1 MRLDQIRLSLIR
13 LQSFEN
19 SDKRGGMKVI
29 ATTTKLVPMKEMLEK
44 AKKEKYAVGQFNINN
59 FQWAEAMLEAA
70 EEERSPIIVASS
82 DRLVDY
88 LGGFKTIA
96 TMINA
101 IVEHKNITVPVALH
115 LDHGSNV
122 ERCKEA
128 IDAGYTSVMI
138 DGSHYSIEENIAMTK
153 QVTDYARLQG
163 VTVEAEVGTV
173 GGNEDGLIGGI
184 NYADPQECLRLVQET
199 GIDALAAA
207 LGSVHGPYQG
217 EPKLGFDE
225 MKAIS
230 ELTNVP
236 LVLHGGSG
244 IPLYQLHKA
253 IELGHAKINVNT
265 ECLQAWAKAVRNV
278 LENDKDVYDAR
289 AILTPGK
296 EAVKETVKAKI
307 REFKSSHKA

>member
-1 MRLDQIRLSLIR
+1 MI
-13 LQSFEN
+13 
-19 SDKRGGMKVI
+19 
-29 ATTTKLVPMKEMLEK
+29 TTTRLVPMKEMLET
-44 AKKEKYAVGQFNINN
+44 AKKEHYAVGQFNINS

-70 EEERSPIIVASS
+70 EEEQSPIIVASS

-96 TMINA
+96 TMINR
-101 IVEHKNITVPVALH
+101 IVEEKNISVPVALH
-115 LDHGSNV
+115 LDHGKSV

-138 DGSHYSIEENIAMTK
+138 DGSHFPIEENIEMTK
-153 QVTDYARLQG
+153 QVTDYARKYG
-163 VTVEAEVGTV
+163 VSVEAEVGTV

-199 GIDALAAA
+199 GVDALAAA

-225 MKAIS
+225 MLEIS

-244 IPLYQLHKA
+244 IPLHQIHKA
-253 IELGHAKINVNT
+253 IDLGHAKINVNT
-265 ECLQAWAKAVRNV
+265 ECLQAWTKAVRQV
-278 LENDKDVYDAR
+278 LDNDKELYDAK

-296 EAVKETVKAKI
+296 EAVKETVKTKI
-307 REFKSSHKA
+307 REFKSNQKA

>member
-1 MRLDQIRLSLIR
+1 
-13 LQSFEN
+13 
-19 SDKRGGMKVI
+19 
-29 ATTTKLVPMKEMLEK
+29 MKEMLLKGKE
-44 AKKEKYAVGQFNINN
+44 EKYAVAQININS
-59 FQWAEAMLEAA
+59 FQWAEAILEAA
-70 EEERSPIIVASS
+70 QEEQSPIIVASS

-96 TMINA
+96 TMVNR
-101 IVEHKNITVPVALH
+101 IVEDKNITVPVALH
-115 LDHGSNV
+115 LDHGSSV

-138 DGSHYSIEENIAMTK
+138 DGSHHPINENIEMTK
-153 QVTDYARLQG
+153 QVTEYAKLHG
-163 VTVEAEVGTV
+163 VSVEAEVGTV

-184 NYADPQECLRLVQET
+184 QYADPEECVRIVNET

-217 EPKLGFDE
+217 EPNLGFDE
-225 MKAIS
+225 MKKIS

-244 IPLYQLHKA
+244 IPDYQIQKA
-253 IELGHAKINVNT
+253 IELGHSKINVNT
-265 ECLQAWAKAVRNV
+265 ECLQAWTKAIREV
-278 LENDKDVYDAR
+278 LHNDAATFDAR

-296 EAVKETVKAKI
+296 EAVKQTVKAKI

>member
-1 MRLDQIRLSLIR
+1 ML
-13 LQSFEN
+13 N
-19 SDKRGGMKVI
+19 KRGEIEMTLAVKR
-29 ATTTKLVPMKEMLEK
+29 LVSMKEMLLKGKE
-44 AKKEKYAVGQFNINN
+44 EKYAVAQININS
-59 FQWAEAMLEAA
+59 FQWAEAILEAA
-70 EEERSPIIVASS
+70 QEEQSPIIVASS

-96 TMINA
+96 TMVNR
-101 IVEHKNITVPVALH
+101 IVEEKNITVPVALH
-115 LDHGSNV
+115 LDHGSSV

-138 DGSHYSIEENIAMTK
+138 DGSHYPIDENIEMTK
-153 QVTDYARLQG
+153 QVTEYAKLHG
-163 VTVEAEVGTV
+163 VSVEAEVGTV

-184 NYADPQECLRLVQET
+184 QYADPEECLRIVSET

-225 MKAIS
+225 MKEIS

-244 IPLYQLHKA
+244 IPDYQIQKA
-253 IELGHAKINVNT
+253 IELGHSKINVNT
-265 ECLQAWAKAVRNV
+265 ECLQAWTKAIREV
-278 LENDKDVYDAR
+278 LHDDAATFDAR

-296 EAVKETVKAKI
+296 EAVKQTVKAKI
-307 REFKSSHKA
+307 KEFKSSHKA

>member
-1 MRLDQIRLSLIR
+1 MI
-13 LQSFEN
+13 
-19 SDKRGGMKVI
+19 
-29 ATTTKLVPMKEMLEK
+29 TTTRLVPMKEMLET
-44 AKKEKYAVGQFNINN
+44 AKKEHYAVGQFNINS

-70 EEERSPIIVASS
+70 EEEQSPIIVASS

-96 TMINA
+96 TMINR
-101 IVEHKNITVPVALH
+101 IVEEKNISVPVALH
-115 LDHGSNV
+115 LDHGKSV

-138 DGSHYSIEENIAMTK
+138 DGSHFPIEENIEMTK
-153 QVTDYARLQG
+153 QVTDYARKYG
-163 VTVEAEVGTV
+163 VSVEAEVGTV
-173 GGNEDGLIGGI
+173 GGNEDGLSGGI

-199 GIDALAAA
+199 GVDALAAA

-225 MKAIS
+225 MLEIS

-244 IPLYQLHKA
+244 IPLHQIHKA
-253 IELGHAKINVNT
+253 IDLGHAKINVNT
-265 ECLQAWAKAVRNV
+265 ECLQAWTKAVRQV
-278 LENDKDVYDAR
+278 LDNDKDVYDAR
-289 AILTPGK
+289 TILTSGK
-296 EAVKETVKAKI
+296 EAVKETVKTKI
-307 REFKSSHKA
+307 REFKSDQKV

>member
-1 MRLDQIRLSLIR
+1 M
-13 LQSFEN
+13 
-19 SDKRGGMKVI
+19 
-29 ATTTKLVPMKEMLEK
+29 TLVLKGLVSMKEMLLKGKE
-44 AKKEKYAVGQFNINN
+44 EKYAVAQININS
-59 FQWAEAMLEAA
+59 FQWAEAILEAA
-70 EEERSPIIVASS
+70 QEEQSPIIVASS

-96 TMINA
+96 TMVNR
-101 IVEHKNITVPVALH
+101 IVEEKNITVPVALH
-115 LDHGSNV
+115 LDHGSSV

-138 DGSHYSIEENIAMTK
+138 DGSHHPINENIEMTK
-153 QVTDYARLQG
+153 QVTEYAKLHG
-163 VTVEAEVGTV
+163 VSVEAEVGTV

-184 NYADPQECLRLVQET
+184 QYADPEECLHIVNET

-225 MKAIS
+225 MKEIS

-244 IPLYQLHKA
+244 IPDYQIQKA
-253 IELGHAKINVNT
+253 IELGHSKINVNT
-265 ECLQAWAKAVRNV
+265 ECLQAWTKAIREV
-278 LENDKDVYDAR
+278 LHNDAATFDAR

-296 EAVKETVKAKI
+296 EAVKQTVKAKI